1 MSDCTYRTQCCL
13 SQFQRWGEWN
23 VIRSGFVSIVF
34 WNPSVIL
41 VCVMKN
47 DAFLNG
53 EVGKQQKLCRC
64 RKIKL
69 KKPTLRGNNK
79 TTELAV
85 FKMPFFFP
93 CSICFIFC
101 GIFPKPISLSRGKSP
116 TCKHFSDLLSWFKK
130 KISLSYMFPLQT
142 EDIGWALLWEL
153 NITFV
158 AVALLLSW
166 TVSKI
171 CSLIL

>member
-1 MSDCTYRTQCCL
+1 MLFEPVPKVRRVKCYPEWLCFYCFL
-13 SQFQRWGEWN
+13 ESQRDISLCYEEWCISEWRGRETAKALQMQEN
-23 VIRSGFVSIVF
+23 KV
-34 WNPSVIL
+34 
-41 VCVMKN
+41 
-47 DAFLNG
+47 
-53 EVGKQQKLCRC
+53 
-64 RKIKL
+64 
-69 KKPTLRGNNK
+69 KKKTTLRGNNK

-85 FKMPFFFP
+85 FKLPFFFP